1 MPSGRA
7 SQGVVMVATQPQ
19 VGARPRRFTVEDYH
33 RMAEAGI
40 LAEDDRVEL
49 IAGEI
54 VEMSPIGQRHI
65 RAVNRLTR
73 LLHQLCGDD
82 VTISVQNP
90 IRLADNSEPE
100 PDIVVLRGTDGGTAN
115 VADVLLVI
123 EVAETSR
130 DYDRNVK
137 FPMYAV
143 AGIPESWLFDL
154 AGVAIERHSEPSADG
169 YRLIARAGRGESLTS
184 TVLPGVTFSVDA
196 ILG

>member
-1 MPSGRA
+1 MRA
-7 SQGVVMVATQPQ
+7 ATEAQATAPQPR
-19 VGARPRRFTVEDYH
+19 VDLPRRRFTVAEYH
-33 RMAEAGI
+33 RMAKAGI
-40 LAEDDRVEL
+40 LMEDDPVEL

-54 VEMSPIGQRHI
+54 LEMSPTGQGHI
-65 RAVNRLTR
+65 RAVNRLNQT
-73 LLHQLCGDD
+73 LVLQLGTSAF
-82 VTISVQNP
+82 VSVQNP
-90 IRLADNSEPE
+90 IGLADNSEPE
-100 PDIVVLRGTDGGTAN
+100 PDIVFLRGTDGGTAN

-137 FPMYAV
+137 FPMYAA
-143 AGIPESWLFDL
+143 AGIAESWLFDL

>member
-1 MPSGRA
+1 MRA
-7 SQGVVMVATQPQ
+7 ATEDQATAPQPR
-19 VGARPRRFTVEDYH
+19 VDLPRRRFTVAEYH

-40 LAEDDRVEL
+40 LMEDDPVEL

-54 VEMSPIGQRHI
+54 IEMSPIGQRHI

-82 VTISVQNP
+82 VMISVQNP

-137 FPMYAV
+137 FPMYAA

-169 YRLIARAGRGESLTS
+169 DRLIARASRGESLTS

>member
-1 MPSGRA
+1 MKA
-7 SQGVVMVATQPQ
+7 VVEEQAAAPQPHSDLP
-19 VGARPRRFTVEDYH
+19 RRRFTVAEYH

-40 LAEDDRVEL
+40 LMEDDPVEL

-54 VEMSPIGQRHI
+54 IEMSPTGQRHI

-137 FPMYAV
+137 FPMYAA

-154 AGVAIERHSEPSADG
+154 AGVAIERHTEPHEGG
-169 YRLIARAGRGESLTS
+169 YRQITIARRGESIAS

>member
-1 MPSGRA
+1 MRA
-7 SQGVVMVATQPQ
+7 ATEDQATAPQPR
-19 VGARPRRFTVEDYH
+19 VDLPRRRFTVAEYH

-40 LAEDDRVEL
+40 LMEDDPVEL

-54 VEMSPIGQRHI
+54 IEMSPIGQRHV
-65 RAVNRLTR
+65 RAVNRLNQT
-73 LLHQLCGDD
+73 LVLQLGTSAF
-82 VTISVQNP
+82 VSVQNP

-123 EVAETSR
+123 EVAESSR

-137 FPMYAV
+137 FPMYAA
-143 AGIPESWLFDL
+143 AGIPESWLLDL